1 MKKFSFKKTK
11 IKGLYLIKPNIFKD
25 NRGKFFRYF
34 FIKEYKN
41 IFFKNKILKKNICTN
56 IKKGTLRGLH
66 YQTKPYEETKIV
78 TCVSGEIY
86 DVAVDLRKNSKTFMK
101 YFGTKLSEKNKHIF
115 FIPKGFAHGYITLQK
130 NSTIVYLVDKKY
142 NAKFES
148 GIRYNNKKLKI
159 KWPLKPKHI
168 SKKDKELD

>member
-1 MKKFSFKKTK
+1 MKKFTFKKTK

-34 FIKEYKN
+34 CSNEYKN
-41 IFFKNKILKKNICTN
+41 IFFKNKILQTNICTN